1 MSELRGIGLDIC
13 GIARMAQQ
21 LDNTHFLQRILTK
34 EEIAYLRSRGASA
47 ADTLAGLY
55 AAKEAIVKAMHGVRE
70 LHICDIEIRSDDS
83 GAPVCTLPGIRLS
96 IAHEREYAVAFALYI
111 G

>member
-1 MSELRGIGLDIC
+1 MNVGCDIVMISRVKDALAHTPGFPNFLSEHER
-13 GIARMAQQ
+13 AQFEA
-21 LDNTHFLQRILTK
+21 LKGQRQA
-34 EEIAYLRSRGASA
+34 EW
-47 ADTLAGLY
+47 LAGRF
-55 AAKEAIVKAMHGVRE
+55 AAKEAIVKAMHGVQE